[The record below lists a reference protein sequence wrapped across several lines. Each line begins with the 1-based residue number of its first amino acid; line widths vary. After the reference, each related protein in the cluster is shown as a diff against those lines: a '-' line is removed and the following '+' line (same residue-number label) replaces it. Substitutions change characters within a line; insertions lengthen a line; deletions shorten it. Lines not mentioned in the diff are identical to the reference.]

1 MTFVMAGNAAA
12 CAPIRGHPPYPK
24 SSMRILLSTAILA
37 ATLFA
42 PTVSAEDA
50 GTIASSPDQ
59 IRTAQ
64 GDLRKVVEST
74 SGKYSYFTDEDR
86 KDILSRQ
93 DQVLALIEGKTTIA
107 ELSPE
112 DRTALDK
119 ALADVRTA
127 VARAEDNRL
136 ICERIKPVGSNRPE
150 NKCMTVGQRRKLRE
164 HAQGQ
169 MSRDP

>member
-1 MTFVMAGNAAA
+1 MCFNTGSPSVSE
-12 CAPIRGHPPYPK
+12 
-24 SSMRILLSTAILA
+24 SSMRILVSTAILA

-42 PTVSAEDA
+42 TPAFAEDA
-50 GTIASSPDQ
+50 GTIDSSPDQ

-93 DQVLALIEGKTTIA
+93 DRVLALIEGKTAIA

-119 ALADVRTA
+119 ALADVRAA

-136 ICERIKPVGSNRPE
+136 ICERIKPVGSNRPQ
-150 NKCMTVGQRRKLRE
+150 NKCMTVGQRRKQRE
-164 HAQGQ
+164 QAQGQ

>member
-1 MTFVMAGNAAA
+1 
-12 CAPIRGHPPYPK
+12 
-24 SSMRILLSTAILA
+24 MRIVLSTAILA
-37 ATLFA
+37 VTLFA
-42 PTVSAEDA
+42 SPAFAEGA
-50 GTIASSPDQ
+50 GTIDSTPDQ

-64 GDLRKVVEST
+64 DDLRKVVESK

-93 DQVLALIEGKTTIA
+93 DQVLALIDGKTAIA

-112 DRTALDK
+112 DRVALDK
-119 ALADVRTA
+119 ALADVRAA

-136 ICERIKPVGSNRPE
+136 ICERIKPVGSNRSE

-164 HAQGQ
+164 RGQSQ

>member
-1 MTFVMAGNAAA
+1 MTFVMAGNAAT

-24 SSMRILLSTAILA
+24 FSMRILLSTAILA

-42 PTVSAEDA
+42 SSASAEDA
-50 GTIASSPDQ
+50 GATASSPDQ

-64 GDLRKVVEST
+64 GDLRKLVEST

-93 DQVLALIEGKTTIA
+93 DQALALIEGKTAIA

-112 DRTALDK
+112 ERTALDK
-119 ALADVRTA
+119 ALADVRAA

-164 HAQGQ
+164 QAQGQ

>member
-1 MTFVMAGNAAA
+1 
-12 CAPIRGHPPYPK
+12 
-24 SSMRILLSTAILA
+24 MRIVLSTAILA
-37 ATLFA
+37 VTLFA
-42 PTVSAEDA
+42 SPAFAEGA
-50 GTIASSPDQ
+50 GTIDSTPDQ

-64 GDLRKVVEST
+64 DDLRKVVESK
-74 SGKYSYFTDEDR
+74 SGKYAYFTDEDR

-93 DQVLALIEGKTTIA
+93 DRVLALIDGKTAIA
-107 ELSPE
+107 ELSSE
-112 DRTALDK
+112 DRAALDK
-119 ALADVRTA
+119 ALADVRAA

-164 HAQGQ
+164 HGQSQ